1 MVRNGSVK
9 PDDALFGQAKE
20 QLVKEAETAAAWVVS
35 EGSYNGKPL
44 YARFNAAFSHAA
56 DTADYPI
63 QVGVAIPLHSPD
75 KRGLPLPAELDE
87 LAEVEDLIV
96 EKVAGQ
102 AVMVGAITTNSMR
115 EFVLYT
121 DKAEWIEG
129 FDHAMQ
135 AAVKGHR
142 VQVMAKTDPK
152 WAVYSQFVN

>member
-1 MVRNGSVK
+1 M
-9 PDDALFGQAKE
+9 PA
-20 QLVKEAETAAAWVVS
+20 
-35 EGSYNGKPL
+35 
-44 YARFNAAFSHAA
+44 
-56 DTADYPI
+56 
-63 QVGVAIPLHSPD
+63 
-75 KRGLPLPAELDE
+75 PAELDE
-87 LAEVEDLIV
+87 LGEVEDLIV

-121 DKAEWIEG
+121 NKADWIEG

-142 VQVMAKTDPK
+142 VQVMAQTDPK

>member
-1 MVRNGSVK
+1 M
-9 PDDALFGQAKE
+9 
-20 QLVKEAETAAAWVVS
+20 S
-35 EGSYNGKPL
+35 EGTYNKKPL
-44 YARFNAAFSHAA
+44 YARFNTAFRHAG
-56 DTADYPI
+56 DIADYPI
-63 QVGVAIPLHSPD
+63 QVGVAVPLHSPD
-75 KRGLPLPAELDE
+75 KRGMPAPAELDE
-87 LAEVEDLIV
+87 LGEVEDLIV

-121 DKAEWIEG
+121 DKADWIEG

-142 VQVMAKTDPK
+142 VQVMAQTDPK

>member
-1 MVRNGSVK
+1 MVK
-9 PDDALFGQAKE
+9 DDSERADDPVFGQPKT
-20 QLVKEAETAAAWVVS
+20 QSVKEAATAAAWTVS
-35 EGSYNGKPL
+35 EGTYNKKPL
-44 YARFNAAFSHAA
+44 YARFNTAFRHAG
-56 DTADYPI
+56 DIADYPI
-63 QVGVAIPLHSPD
+63 QVGVAVPLHSPD
-75 KRGLPLPAELDE
+75 KRGMPAPAELDE
-87 LAEVEDLIV
+87 LGEVEDLIV

-121 DKAEWIEG
+121 DKADWIEG

-142 VQVMAKTDPK
+142 VQVMAQTDPK

>member
-1 MVRNGSVK
+1 MVRGDSVK
-9 PDDALFGQAKE
+9 SDDPAFGPAKK

-35 EGSYNGKPL
+35 KGTYNDKPL
-44 YARFNAAFSHAA
+44 YARFNAAFTHAG
-56 DTADYPI
+56 DIADYPI

-75 KRGLPLPAELDE
+75 ELGLPASAELDE
-87 LAEVEDLIV
+87 LAEVEDLLV

-121 DKAEWIEG
+121 DKADWIEG

>member
-1 MVRNGSVK
+1 MN
-9 PDDALFGQAKE
+9 PDVPPFGQANKP
-20 QLVKEAETAAAWVVS
+20 LVKEAESAAAWVVS
-35 EGSYNGKPL
+35 EGTYNRKPL
-44 YARFNAAFSHAA
+44 YARFNSAFSHAG
-56 DTADYPI
+56 DTAHYPI

-75 KRGLPLPAELDE
+75 KRGLPQSAELDE
-87 LAEVEDLIV
+87 LAEVEDLII

-121 DKAEWIEG
+121 DKADWIEG

-135 AAVKGHR
+135 AAVRGHR

-152 WAVYSQFVN
+152 WAVYTQFVN